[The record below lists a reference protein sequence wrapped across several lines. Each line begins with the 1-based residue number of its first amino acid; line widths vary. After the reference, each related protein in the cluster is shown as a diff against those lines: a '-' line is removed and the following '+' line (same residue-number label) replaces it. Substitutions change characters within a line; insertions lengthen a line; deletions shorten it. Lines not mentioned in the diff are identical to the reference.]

1 MKEKLLAK
9 GYVKRLHVNSRKIRE
24 RRPDAIIIETSK
36 GPIRASTVQI
46 HGPSTFM
53 YRPDNPISSGAR
65 CWIETTAL
73 VTVDDLS

>member
-1 MKEKLLAK
+1 MKELLAK
-9 GYVKRLHVNSRKIRE
+9 GYIKRLHVNSVKIRQ

-53 YRPDNPISSGAR
+53 YRPDDPISSGAR
-65 CWIETTAL
+65 CWIETTAE
-73 VTVDDLS
+73 VTIE